1 MLIVEQFIN
10 GLTVGGIYALIA
22 LGYTMVYGI
31 VKLINFA
38 HGDIFM
44 IGAFVGYFAV
54 TLVVDIFIGSFLV
67 SALGIEP
74 SSVSSL
80 QSFLTEYRLYIA
92 IIASIIFCGLLGLFV
107 ERVAYRPLRESSPKT
122 IIGSAV
128 GLALIII
135 IAVFN

>member
-92 IIASIIFCGLLGLFV
+92 IIASIIFCGLLSWLGFIVFHIVL
-107 ERVAYRPLRESSPKT
+107 
-122 IIGSAV
+122 IGYLMS
-128 GLALIII
+128 L
-135 IAVFN
+135 